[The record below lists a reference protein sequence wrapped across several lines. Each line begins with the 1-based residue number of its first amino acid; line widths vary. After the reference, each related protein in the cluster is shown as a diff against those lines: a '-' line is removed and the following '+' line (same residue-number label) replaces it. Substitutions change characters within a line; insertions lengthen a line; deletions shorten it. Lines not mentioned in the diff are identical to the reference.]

1 MINLLIKRQRNT
13 TVDHKEVLRAY
24 IAQLPVDKQRE
35 FVATAF
41 QLMAERTGMSEAK
54 SKPSYQQPRQEVKQ

>member
-41 QLMAERTGMSEAK
+41 QLMAERTAK
-54 SKPSYQQPRQEVKQ
+54 SKPSYQQPRHEVKQ